1 VHVVETFPID
11 QADGVV
17 GASESFAFLS
27 FVLEDAAVEVVGHA
41 DVERAAG
48 AALHDVDVVVVVAGH
63 ALSIHCHP
71 ERRTGSARGGTRAQ
85 SRDLV
90 FLASVLRFACGWVC
104 DGRHISV

>member
-1 VHVVETFPID
+1 MHVVRTFPID

-17 GASESFAFLS
+17 GAGESFAFLS

-41 DVERAAG
+41 DVERSAG

-63 ALSIHCHP
+63 ELAIHCDL
-71 ERRTGSARGGTRAQ
+71 ERSIEGRAAELDAE

-90 FLASVLRFACGWVC
+90 FFSL
-104 DGRHISV
+104 